1 MNRRESLGI
10 YLSLFL
16 TIAVVASTAVADKYD
31 DLAKQGYR
39 WINTDGPLACPSK
52 DDVQRMLKDRSDTNP
67 RSQTD
72 ELHMVE
78 QLRAYFLVQGVIVQV
93 VQEDK
98 ASDMTQF
105 SAAGLNGTFW
115 TLNKFLSKR
124 PIRNMIGIIE
134 TPSNPASPTVNILG
148 TNETAMPGATA
159 TPGETVTPSASPT
172 P

>member
-1 MNRRESLGI
+1 MKVGTILAIAAAAVG
-10 YLSLFL
+10 L
-16 TIAVVASTAVADKYD
+16 TSTAVADKYD

-78 QLRAYFLVQGVIVQV
+78 QLRAYFLVQGVIVQA

-98 ASDMTQF
+98 APY
-105 SAAGLNGTFW
+105 
-115 TLNKFLSKR
+115 TL
-124 PIRNMIGIIE
+124 
-134 TPSNPASPTVNILG
+134 
-148 TNETAMPGATA
+148 GA
-159 TPGETVTPSASPT
+159 
-172 P
+172 

>member
-1 MNRRESLGI
+1 MEVRTILAIAAAAIG
-10 YLSLFL
+10 L
-16 TIAVVASTAVADKYD
+16 TSTAVADKYD

-52 DDVQRMLKDRSDTNP
+52 DDVQRMLKDISDTNP
-67 RSQTD
+67 RSERD

-78 QLRAYFLVQGVIVQV
+78 QLRAYFLVQGALVQV
-93 VQEDK
+93 VQEEK
-98 ASDMTQF
+98 ASGMTQF

-124 PIRNMIGIIE
+124 PIRNIIGTIE
-134 TPSNPASPTVNILG
+134 TPSNTASPAINILG

-159 TPGETVTPSASPT
+159 TPGETSTPSASPT

>member
-1 MNRRESLGI
+1 MKVRTILAIAAAAVG
-10 YLSLFL
+10 L
-16 TIAVVASTAVADKYD
+16 TSTAVADKYD

-52 DDVQRMLKDRSDTNP
+52 DDVQRMIKDISDTHLESE
-67 RSQTD
+67 RD
-72 ELHMVE
+72 GILMVE
-78 QLRAYFLVQGVIVQV
+78 KLRAYFLVQGAIVQV

-105 SAAGLNGTFW
+105 SEGGLNGTFW

-134 TPSNPASPTVNILG
+134 TPLNPASPTVNILG

-159 TPGETVTPSASPT
+159 TPGETATPSASPT